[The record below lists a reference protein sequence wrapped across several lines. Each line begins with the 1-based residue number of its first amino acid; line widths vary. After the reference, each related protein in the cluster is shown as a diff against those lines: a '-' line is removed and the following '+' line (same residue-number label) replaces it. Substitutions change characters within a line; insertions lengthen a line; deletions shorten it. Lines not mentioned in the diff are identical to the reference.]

1 MANITD
7 YLRWRGDLTFSERPF
22 NDVDNVVLS
31 ALACLDF
38 TGIVPKERGADVA
51 LGDACCELLQRSGG
65 HVGGYVR
72 SLAKVDTEFVETL
85 SSVERFA
92 KARLSNYIDVV
103 DEERSLQFAALL
115 VSLPGSDSY
124 IAFRGT
130 DDTLV
135 GWRENLMLSY
145 EVTAAQQEA
154 VAYLERVV
162 AKIGGTSG
170 KVMVG
175 GHSKGG
181 NLAEFASRMCSP
193 ETSARLARVY
203 SNDGPGIDPSVVP
216 RHRLAKLD
224 DRFRHIVPSYSV
236 VGMLYANDEPRLVVA
251 SDERGVAQHDL
262 MSWRV
267 GRDAMEA
274 APDGLDEDCIVM
286 NRVLRD
292 WVASLSFRERRRCVD
307 EIFDALGAGGAVHL
321 DEIASSPEHLQDVL
335 RAVGNTDEHTRDIVL
350 MLVQGAAAASVGSVR
365 KSVSKAVKD
374 ARKLLFGN

>member
-7 YLRWRGDLTFSERPF
+7 YLRWRGDLAFAERPF
-22 NDVDNVVLS
+22 NDVDNLVLS

-38 TGIVPKERGADVA
+38 TGIVPRDKGTDVA
-51 LGDACCELLQRSGG
+51 LGDACRELLQRSGG
-65 HVGGYVR
+65 RVERYVR
-72 SLAKVDTEFVETL
+72 SLAKVDKAFVETL
-85 SSVERFA
+85 SSSGRFA
-92 KARLSNYIDVV
+92 KARLSNYVDVV

-115 VSLPGSDSY
+115 VTLPGSDAY
-124 IAFRGT
+124 VAFRGT

-162 AKIGGTSG
+162 TTIDGMSG
-170 KVMVG
+170 NVMVG

-193 ETSARLARVY
+193 ETSARLVRVY
-203 SNDGPGIDPSVVP
+203 SNDGPGIDPAVVP

-224 DRFRHIVPSYSV
+224 DRLRLIVPSYSV
-236 VGMLYANDEPRLVVA
+236 VGMLYANDDPRLIVA
-251 SDERGVAQHDL
+251 SDERGIAQHDL

-267 GRDAMEA
+267 ERDAMEE
-274 APDGLDEDCIVM
+274 APDGLDEDCIAI

-292 WVASLSFRERRRCVD
+292 WVASLSFRERRRCVA

-335 RAVGNTDEHTRDIVL
+335 RAVRNTDGHTRDIVI
-350 MLVQGAAAASVGSVR
+350 MLVQGAAAASVDSAR